1 MWAGKKA
8 AGKKNKF
15 EMEKGLV
22 FNKSFDLVLSLK
34 NFNFCNLAGSIAYNV
49 KSISE
54 LRLCAKKHSEQFINA
69 MLAEVALNKKYYEI
83 SKKKN

>member
-1 MWAGKKA
+1 MSVGKKA

-49 KSISE
+49 S
-54 LRLCAKKHSEQFINA
+54 RLKNVAKTQHQANTNIHKT
-69 MLAEVALNKKYYEI
+69 LN
-83 SKKKN
+83 